1 MRDTKHIS
9 YDSAPISISSD
20 RLKKGPSA
28 QVRKST
34 TQHGGAGGPRS
45 TRVDFSMGMTNLG
58 TSFRPHLTRRM
69 GSADTARQLRVTIF
83 DHLRTWPFLYSF
95 TGNWDSKS

>member
-34 TQHGGAGGPRS
+34 TQHGGAGGSRS
-45 TRVDFSMGMTNLG
+45 MGVDFSMVTMNHGI
-58 TSFRPHLTRRM
+58 SFRPHLARRVGFLLIQR
-69 GSADTARQLRVTIF
+69 GS
-83 DHLRTWPFLYSF
+83 S
-95 TGNWDSKS
+95 G